1 MKLDDKT
8 IQTLLDV
15 AKSSATSNGMQ
26 TFSIIRIKDQNIKDA
41 LAKNGNQEYMARLP
55 HLWIFIADINR
66 NYSIVRENNE
76 ENDVMIG
83 FDKFIQAFTDAI
95 ISAQNVVNAAESMGL
110 WTNYFGNIH
119 NDTAHIIELLNLPK
133 FTYPVVGLDFGIPN
147 QDPQIKP
154 KMSMDIKIFIDKY
167 EVFDNYNELISEY
180 DKEMQTYYDLR
191 DKNRRSDK
199 FSTQIIKKNQV

>member
-1 MKLDDKT
+1 M
-8 IQTLLDV
+8 
-15 AKSSATSNGMQ
+15 
-26 TFSIIRIKDQNIKDA
+26 IRIEDQNIKDA
-41 LAKNGNQEYMARLP
+41 LAQNGNQEYMARAP

-66 NYSIVRENNE
+66 NYSIACENNE
-76 ENDVMIG
+76 ENEVMIG

-110 WTNYFGNIH
+110 GTNYFGDIH

-133 FTYPVVGLDFGIPN
+133 LTYPAVGLGFGIPN

-154 KMSMDIKIFIDKY
+154 KMSMDIKSFIDKY
-167 EVFDNYNELISEY
+167 EVFDNYNEVISEY

-191 DKNRRSDK
+191 DENRRSDK
-199 FSTQIIKKNQV
+199 FSTQIIKELGIDLENSSKMFKTLLDQGFILNKE